1 MACNANPGEKDAIAA
16 TIPAPVHAD
25 WTTNICDRPVSGD
38 DRMSNVEVVE
48 IEVISGRSVIGIDD
62 FGANGWTRN
71 NAVIMTKLNAY
82 VHCGIDGQ
90 ILFRIAVVI
99 AADAAPVI
107 VNAVDAST
115 KLLVDVNVDD
125 KKTDDA
131 QPIKQPL

>member
-1 MACNANPGEKDAIAA
+1 
-16 TIPAPVHAD
+16 
-25 WTTNICDRPVSGD
+25 
-38 DRMSNVEVVE
+38 MSNVEVVE

-62 FGANGWTRN
+62 FGASGWTRN

-107 VNAVDAST
+107 VNAVDASI